1 MPRGIDSTFLGGKDY
16 YYRQRPDVHGNSKIF
31 LVELDG
37 TSVVCNINGKE
48 IYFPLL
54 DLKKYYSNARTY
66 MVIEKFEQKSMIMMD
81 ILYATEDVEQ
91 RLNTDNTY
99 LNEFLKGFTRENINN
114 DIQKVPGLIVAPT
127 NSNEKRKFLDALK
140 NALQD
145 AYCDRKFPEMY
156 HTIEEEQEVIDENYD
171 YQNAKPDGIALEF
184 VKDFYEIISRTKI
197 RRPTE
202 PKMKKIKQSL
212 SRKVTVIKTGAIIMD
227 DDVIGKYN
235 MLYVSNVKDILDSIS
250 ICLTGL
256 DDERIFSDESGERLK
271 RFGDALFESNILETF
286 MYVNAEQKPIYMF
299 AGRYNE
305 QEGRLEVDKKIDKE
319 FDKLNNEINKIRPDD
334 GR

>member
-1 MPRGIDSTFLGGKDY
+1 MPRGIDTTFLGDTNY
-16 YYRQRPDVHGNSKIF
+16 YYRQRPDVHGISKIF
-31 LVELDG
+31 LIELNG
-37 TSVVCNINGKE
+37 SSVTCNIGGKK

-54 DLKKYYSNARTY
+54 DVNKYYNGAKTY
-66 MVIEKFEQKSMIMMD
+66 LMVEKFNQNKMIMMD
-81 ILYATEDVEQ
+81 ILYAPEDIIKV
-91 RLNTDNTY
+91 LDNSDSY
-99 LNEFLKGFTRENINN
+99 LNEFLAGFTRENINRET
-114 DIQKVPGLIVAPT
+114 QKSPGLIIAPID
-127 NSNEKRKFLDALK
+127 NVKKGKFSEALK
-140 NALQD
+140 SALQD

-202 PKMKKIKQSL
+202 PRMKKIKQSL
-212 SRKVTVIKTGAIIMD
+212 SRKVTMIKTGAIIMD
-227 DDVIGKYN
+227 EDVIGKYN
-235 MLYVSNVKDILDSIS
+235 MLYVSNVKDILNSIS
-250 ICLTGL
+250 ICLAGL
-256 DDERIFSDESGERLK
+256 DDERIFTDESGESLK
-271 RFGDALFESNILETF
+271 KFGNALFESNILETF

-305 QEGRLEVDKKIDKE
+305 QEARLEVDKKIDKQ
-319 FDKLNNEINKIRPDD
+319 FDKLNNEINRIRPDD